1 MRTYLEAAREIPVV
15 AETDVVVCG
24 GGPGGVAAAIAAARC
39 GARVRLLELHG
50 CLGGMWTS
58 GLITWVIDS
67 LHKPGIM
74 AEIGARLDA
83 RGARYSR
90 GRDYAYDVEAMKLIL
105 EQMCRE
111 AGVQVQMHTR
121 LVAAAVEQGRMKLAI
136 TESPSGREAWAASVF
151 VDATGNGDL
160 AASAGCGY
168 ELGRDDAAGSKSEMQ
183 PMTLLVLLSG
193 IDAREAAAFICYP
206 DQDHKEAKR
215 LLTAEIQAAGVE
227 PSYHGQTLFHLGG
240 DLFSLSGNHQYGF
253 SPLSAADITR
263 ATMQARAEMHR
274 IVDALR
280 ARGGVWRNLRLVA
293 TAEQIG
299 IRDGRRIHGRYTV
312 TRDDLLRGTTHPDAI
327 ARVTV
332 GIDVHTPNPQL
343 NKAYSPENRT
353 RTLPYDIPL
362 RACIARDVQGLLMA
376 GRCVSGDFLAHASYR
391 MTATAAALGQG
402 AGVLAAV
409 SALSGR
415 APHTVPWEDVRPAYE
430 RLLSEPVTTR

>member
-1 MRTYLEAAREIPVV
+1 AA
-15 AETDVVVCG
+15 
-24 GGPGGVAAAIAAARC
+24 VAAARG

-90 GRDYAYDVEAMKLIL
+90 GRDYAYDAEAMKLLL
-105 EQMCRE
+105 EQMCLE

-121 LVAAAVEQGRMKLAI
+121 VVAAAVERGRLRLAI
-136 TESPSGREAWAASVF
+136 TESPSGREAWAAPVF
-151 VDATGNGDL
+151 IDATGNGDL

-168 ELGRDDAAGSKSEMQ
+168 DLGRDDAAGPGGEMQ
-183 PMTLLVLLSG
+183 PMSLLVLLSG
-193 IDAREAAAFICYP
+193 LDAREIAAFISHP

-215 LLTAEIQAAGVE
+215 LLTAEMQAAGVE

-240 DLFSLSGNHQYGF
+240 DLYSLSGNHQYGF

-299 IRDGRRIHGRYTV
+299 VRDGRRVRGRYTV
-312 TRDDLLRGTTHPDAI
+312 TRDDLLAGASHADAV

-332 GIDVHTPNPQL
+332 GIDVHTPDPQR
-343 NKAYSPENRT
+343 NKTYSPENRT

-362 RACIARDVQGLLMA
+362 RACIARDVEGLLMA

-402 AGVLAAV
+402 AGALAAV
-409 SALSGR
+409 AALSGR
-415 APHTVPWEDVRPAYE
+415 APHAVSWEDVRPAYE
-430 RLLSEPVTTR
+430 RLIAEPLGAR